1 MPTTSAQPP
10 THQTTL
16 ELTGLTCAGC
26 VRRIETALRNT
37 PGVTTATVNLATQR
51 ARVEFVP
58 GQATPA
64 DLEAAVIAAGYGVL
78 APTPPSPPAPPTG
91 PAEANTA
98 PAPSTAREQHE
109 QREQRTLRRDL
120 ALAALAT
127 LPLLVL
133 GMSHGAIAFADQPA
147 GRLVQFLL
155 ATFVLLLP
163 GRRFL
168 RAAANTLKNRSPD
181 MNTLVALGATAA
193 WLWSGAATLAPQWF
207 LHGEHQQPHLYFEAT
222 GAIVTFVLLGKLL
235 EARARWQLGDAV
247 RALHALVPAL
257 AHRVDAAGH
266 ESDLPVAR
274 LQVGDTVRVRPG
286 ERVPVDGT
294 VVDGESAVDEG
305 LLTGESLPIDKR
317 PGDRLVGGS
326 SNTTGTLLVRVEH
339 TGEASA
345 IGRIA
350 AAVAEAQGTRAP
362 VARFADRVSAVF
374 VPIVL
379 GLALLT
385 FVGWWLAAPDGDGL
399 ARAIEHAIAVLVIA
413 CPCALGLATPAAV
426 SVGAGRGAELGVLFK
441 NGAALEQ
448 ASRID
453 TVHLDKT
460 GTLTRGQPA
469 LVALRT
475 LGDVDAEQA
484 LAMAAAVE
492 RASEHP
498 FARAFVAAAKARELP
513 LAVVRRFEA
522 VPAMGVA
529 AELAGATVAVGKPE
543 WLASRGVAVAAA
555 QAAIAELADAG
566 QTPLLLARDA
576 TPLAV
581 FGLADTLR
589 PEAKAVVAEL
599 QRLGLQICL
608 STGDRHGVGTRI
620 AAEVG
625 ITDVATE
632 LMPTQKAARIA
643 AAQSAGRRVAMVGD
657 GVNDAHALA
666 TADLGIA
673 IGTGTDA
680 AAAAADVV
688 LLRGGIG
695 GLAAAFGLARA
706 TMRTIRRNLWW
717 ASIYNLLGLPVAA
730 GALAGFGIVLTPV
743 FASAAMSLSSVSV
756 LASSLW
762 LRRYRAPL
770 AEVRS

>member
-1 MPTTSAQPP
+1 
-10 THQTTL
+10 
-16 ELTGLTCAGC
+16 
-26 VRRIETALRNT
+26 
-37 PGVTTATVNLATQR
+37 
-51 ARVEFVP
+51 
-58 GQATPA
+58 
-64 DLEAAVIAAGYGVL
+64 
-78 APTPPSPPAPPTG
+78 
-91 PAEANTA
+91 
-98 PAPSTAREQHE
+98 
-109 QREQRTLRRDL
+109 
-120 ALAALAT
+120 
-127 LPLLVL
+127 LVL
-133 GMSHGAIAFADQPA
+133 GMSHGTIAFADQPA
-147 GRLVQFLL
+147 GRLLQFAL
-155 ATFVLLLP
+155 ASFVLLVP

-168 RAAANTLKNRSPD
+168 RAAGTTFARRSAD

-193 WLWSGAATLAPQWF
+193 WVWSSAATFAPQWF
-207 LHGEHQQPHLYFEAT
+207 AHSDHQLPHLYFEAT

-247 RALHALVPAL
+247 RALHALVPTL
-257 AHRVDAAGH
+257 AHCVDSSGH
-266 ESDLPVAR
+266 ETELPLAQLR
-274 LQVGDTVRVRPG
+274 VGDVVRVRPG
-286 ERVPVDGT
+286 ERVPVDGE
-294 VVDGESAVDEG
+294 VIDGASAIDES
-305 LLTGESLPIDKR
+305 LLTGESVPIDKR
-317 PGDRLVGGS
+317 AGDRLVGGS
-326 SNTTGTLLVRVEH
+326 LNTTGSLLVRVKH

-345 IGRIA
+345 IARIA

-379 GLALLT
+379 GLAALT
-385 FVGWWLAAPDGDGL
+385 FVGWWLAAPDGNGL
-399 ARAIEHAIAVLVIA
+399 ARAVEHAIAVLVIA

-426 SVGAGRGAELGVLFK
+426 SVGAGRGAQLGVLFK
-441 NGAALEQ
+441 NGTALEQ

-460 GTLTRGQPA
+460 GTLTRGEPVVIA
-469 LVALRT
+469 VRT
-475 LGDVDAEQA
+475 LGDIEPDQA

-498 FARAFVAAAKARELP
+498 FARAFVAAAKARDLP
-513 LAVVRRFEA
+513 LAIVRKFEA
-522 VPAMGVA
+522 VPAMGVT
-529 AELAGATVAVGKPE
+529 AELADATVAIGKPE
-543 WLASRGVAVAAA
+543 WLATRGVAIAPAE
-555 QAAIAELADAG
+555 QAIAELAAAG
-566 QTPLLLARDA
+566 QTPLLLARGT

-581 FGLADTLR
+581 FGLRDALR
-589 PEAKAVVAEL
+589 PEARAVVAQL
-599 QRLGLQICL
+599 QQMGLQVAL
-608 STGDRHGVGTRI
+608 STGDRRTVGELI
-620 AAEVG
+620 AGEVG
-625 ITDVATE
+625 IDDVASE
-632 LMPTQKAARIA
+632 LLPPQKAARVA
-643 AAQSAGRRVAMVGD
+643 AAQRAGHRVAMVGD
-657 GVNDAHALA
+657 GVNDAQALA

-695 GLAAAFGLARA
+695 SLPAAFGLARA

-770 AEVRS
+770 VGAQS